1 LTHDSKREVASGA
14 VTDHDEGEVHRRPG
28 RPREQGYD
36 QAILDAALEILNAKG
51 YASLSID
58 GVAARAGVGR
68 PTIYRRWP
76 SKAAL
81 VIAALTQSPGA
92 SSVPD
97 TGGVRDDL
105 LAFVRDQVRLMDA
118 PGSRRITAGLVADL
132 VADPE
137 LAERYLA
144 EYVGM
149 RRSAVYQA
157 LQRGIDRGELRRDA
171 DLPFVYDML
180 IGPLLMRSVVSG
192 ERLGRG
198 IAEQTVDA
206 VLAAFG
212 PQQNG
217 HSQKTAAPRKR
228 RPAAR
233 RTP

>member
-1 LTHDSKREVASGA
+1 LARRTE
-14 VTDHDEGEVHRRPG
+14 TDHGEGETHRRPG

-36 QAILDAALEILNAKG
+36 QAILDAALEILNTKG
-51 YASLSID
+51 YAGLSID
-58 GVAARAGVGR
+58 GVAAAAGVGR

-81 VIAALTQSPGA
+81 VIAALTQSPVM
-92 SSVPD
+92 STVPD
-97 TGGVRDDL
+97 TGRVRDDL

-137 LAERYLA
+137 LAETYLA
-144 EYVGM
+144 DYVGM

-157 LQRGIDRGELRRDA
+157 LQRGIERGEVRSDA
-171 DLPFVYDML
+171 DLAFVYDML

-192 ERLGRG
+192 ERLGRSM
-198 IAEQTVDA
+198 AEQTVDA

-212 PQQNG
+212 PG
-217 HSQKTAAPRKR
+217 PGTRTRKSPAPSKR
-228 RPAAR
+228 RPPAR
-233 RTP
+233 RSS